1 MPYRIKSDLRH
12 DDSRVVIESQHR
24 LICRIRSSVAY
35 LRGSSASAL
44 PRLVDGGSAGPRCLV
59 LQLIF
64 PSLVAAGYSH

>member
-1 MPYRIKSDLRH
+1 MPYRIKGSLYH

-24 LICRIRSSVAY
+24 LIRRIRKSVAY
-35 LRGSSASAL
+35 LRGSSASVLA
-44 PRLVDGGSAGPRCLV
+44 PVSGRRLCGPRCLV